1 MTNSGYRSPNTGVV
15 PLLPPGGGGGNPPG
29 IRSSGLGLRRHNPR
43 KGVALLIVLWMMAI
57 LTLLMYAFLADM
69 QVEYAVSG
77 GYADGKKAEQLA
89 WSAIDLACA
98 TVLSDTQKWQ
108 SLNDTTWASNPVSFY
123 EVPLGDGSFT
133 IFRPTYDDTGTV
145 LWGLDDEASKINL
158 NTAPRE
164 VLLKLPNMTEEI
176 ADAILD
182 WRDSDATPGS
192 AGAESSY
199 YNGLTPP
206 YNCKNQPFETLEELL
221 YVKGITPQL
230 LYGED
235 FNLNGRLEPNENDGD
250 QTWPPDNRD
259 GKLDPGL
266 WSLCSVWSS
275 DQNVDAEGQKR
286 VNLNTASA
294 PELVQAGLQ
303 NPEVQQILTQRQ
315 VVPFLSVA
323 QLLGGQGIPAV
334 VTPQRFKL
342 VVDKLGVVSD
352 EKVPGLVNVNTA
364 PKQVLL
370 CLPGITEEIALKI
383 MEYRTTPGNDLSN
396 MGWLLN
402 VVEPAVLQRFAP
414 FITCRSYQFRIH
426 AVGRV
431 GTPYSAT
438 AGMSADNQE
447 RPRAFRRM
455 VAVFDKL
462 AAPNPRLVYWKDQ
475 TKLGMPY
482 DPQDGPNPPPYR

>member
-1 MTNSGYRSPNTGVV
+1 MKTN
-15 PLLPPGGGGGNPPG
+15 
-29 IRSSGLGLRRHNPR
+29 RRQ
-43 KGVALLIVLWMMAI
+43 KGVALLIVLWMMAV

-77 GYADGKKAEQLA
+77 GYGDGKKAEQLA
-89 WSAIDLACA
+89 WSAIDYACA
-98 TVLSDTQKWQ
+98 TVVNDTQKWQ
-108 SLNDTTWASNPVSFY
+108 VLDDPTWGNNPDSFY
-123 EVPLGDGSFT
+123 EVPLGDGAFT
-133 IFRPTYDDTGTV
+133 IFRPTYDDAQTV

-182 WRDSDATPGS
+182 WRDADTNASGS
-192 AGAESSY
+192 GAESAY
-199 YNGLTPP
+199 YNGLTPA
-206 YNCKNQPFETLEELL
+206 YNCKSAPFESLEELL
-221 YVKGITPQL
+221 YVKGITPAL
-230 LYGED
+230 LFGED

-259 GKLDPGL
+259 GKLDPGF
-266 WSLCSVWSS
+266 WSLCTVWSADRNI
-275 DQNVDAEGQKR
+275 DQDGQKR
-286 VNLNTASA
+286 VNLNTAQA
-294 PELVQAGLQ
+294 QELTRAGL
-303 NPEVQQILTQRQ
+303 NGGEVQQIVAIRQ
-315 VVPFLSVA
+315 IVPFLSPA
-323 QLLGGQGIPAV
+323 QLLGGQGAPSILTAE
-334 VTPQRFKL
+334 RFKA
-342 VVDKLGVVSD
+342 VVDKLGVMDD

-370 CLPGITEEIALKI
+370 CLPGITDEIALKL

-431 GTPYSAT
+431 GTPYDSTASAASGT
-438 AGMSADNQE
+438 PA
-447 RPRAFRRM
+447 RPGAFRRM
-455 VAVFDKL
+455 VAVFDK
-462 AAPNPRLVYWKDQ
+462 AATPAPRLLYWKDQ
-475 TKLGMPY
+475 SALGMPY
-482 DPQDGPNPPPYR
+482 DPQEGPDQNR